1 MQTNQIKYY
10 TRSDLALTFRERNKE
25 QHKLRKHKRDY
36 PALFLAWRSLLDEY
50 EKGHYIPF
58 SALSWDIPAW
68 ADPAERSAKEIITW
82 ITDQGYNEQF
92 SKWTEKQRVDWC
104 VAYFLCSTAVAKNV
118 ARSLQ

>member
-50 EKGHYIPF
+50 EKGHYLPF
-58 SALSWDIPAW
+58 SALAWDIPAW
-68 ADPAERSAKEIITW
+68 AK
-82 ITDQGYNEQF
+82 GH
-92 SKWTEKQRVDWC
+92 K
-104 VAYFLCSTAVAKNV
+104 
-118 ARSLQ
+118 